1 MVLLRRS
8 VTAEFFRPQPFLK
21 FLLALTERRYNQR
34 CVLVTTPCL
43 WPYLRMA
50 FRWAT
55 VLAMSIKLRFTRAGM
70 ILLLIAAPGLRADE
84 LEMQNG
90 DRYSGKVVSVSPDTV
105 ILNSEVLG
113 KITVPRKQVVSLSF
127 GTNAV
132 VPKVADTLTQP
143 VSTNL
148 PPLTAPST
156 PGNTNMDLSAAL
168 RQLGANTN
176 FVGQI
181 RQQMLAG
188 SPEAARKY
196 DEMVN
201 GLLSGQLNVGDV
213 RRQAQAAAAQLR
225 ELKQQLGPE
234 ADDSL
239 DGYLQMLDSFI
250 KETADEPAG
259 TPPKSP

>member
-1 MVLLRRS
+1 MPVFIAIYARANLRN
-8 VTAEFFRPQPFLK
+8 VPQ
-21 FLLALTERRYNQR
+21 
-34 CVLVTTPCL
+34 
-43 WPYLRMA
+43 
-50 FRWAT
+50 WAT
-55 VLAMSIKLRFTRAGM
+55 VLGMRPKLRFICSGM
-70 ILLLIAAPGLRADE
+70 ILLSMAAPALRADV

-113 KITVPRKQVVSLSF
+113 KITVPRKLVVSLSF
-127 GTNAV
+127 STNAV
-132 VPKVADTLTQP
+132 APKAVETLTQP

-148 PPLTAPST
+148 PTLTAPST
-156 PGNTNMDLSAAL
+156 PGNPNTDLSAAL

-181 RQQMLAG
+181 RRQMLAG
-188 SPEAARKY
+188 SPEAASKY

-239 DGYLQMLDSFI
+239 DGYLQVLDSFI
-250 KETADEPAG
+250 KETANEPAG
-259 TPPKSP
+259 APPKSP